1 MVLLKFIATSIVL
14 VSWAAKFFCFD
25 ADLELEPPTP
35 AKWHAS
41 EEASQEIRGF
51 QRYVAALAAYDT
63 SVDEPVFLA
72 AALGFGSGPVTVN
85 ASDVPPIVRADI
97 REFFRSVRSV
107 DAHRVVRH
115 EPLHWRTLAD
125 LASSDFPVSPDGGWD
140 LSWRRQEVISTG
152 RLLGGGRK
160 QMPRAEPAAGWCTTR
175 HKPLKPAQSGY
186 RGDDGLP
193 YCKSCLQRLFP
204 AKYSEKQ
211 ARRTGLCS
219 LCGISKEFVRGVC
232 KPCPTVRECPECQ
245 AVNRDVEARRCGSCP
260 ERLLALWCES
270 CTDEV
275 ARDLGLCHA
284 PLFGP

>member
-97 REFFRSVRSV
+97 REFFWGVRSV
-107 DAHRVVRH
+107 DAHRLVQH
-115 EPLHWRTLAD
+115 EPLH
-125 LASSDFPVSPDGGWD
+125 
-140 LSWRRQEVISTG
+140 
-152 RLLGGGRK
+152 
-160 QMPRAEPAAGWCTTR
+160 
-175 HKPLKPAQSGY
+175 
-186 RGDDGLP
+186 
-193 YCKSCLQRLFP
+193 
-204 AKYSEKQ
+204 
-211 ARRTGLCS
+211 
-219 LCGISKEFVRGVC
+219 
-232 KPCPTVRECPECQ
+232 
-245 AVNRDVEARRCGSCP
+245 
-260 ERLLALWCES
+260 
-270 CTDEV
+270 
-275 ARDLGLCHA
+275 
-284 PLFGP
+284 